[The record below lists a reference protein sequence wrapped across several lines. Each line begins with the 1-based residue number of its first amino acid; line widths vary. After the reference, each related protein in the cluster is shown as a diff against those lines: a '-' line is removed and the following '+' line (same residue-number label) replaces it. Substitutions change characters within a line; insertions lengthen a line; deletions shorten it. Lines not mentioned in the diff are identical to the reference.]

1 MTRPVPPKKNPLLRT
16 QVPLLP
22 PQPRSLR
29 AHQLTAA
36 AAAGRFAL
44 QRCAECGTVHY
55 PARDACP
62 TCLCPD
68 LPLTDVP
75 VGGQLLSETTVRS
88 TADPYFRRMT
98 PIRQGLI
105 KADAGPTMIAFLH
118 RACPPGGRVA
128 LSLKLDPGGQ
138 PVVFAFPETPLP
150 PDAEEDPILRDLTA
164 DPLHARVLLTDG
176 RHPASLALCKA
187 LLGAGAAHI
196 SVGLADRWKPSPQID
211 ELAAMDRVEV
221 IDLDPRDERSVM
233 DAAANLAG
241 KTEIVVN
248 SAYHYRPGSLLDS
261 GAALRIK
268 DMIEGGALGLVRLS
282 QSFGPALMSR
292 GADGDRPA
300 LAWVNLLSITAQLSH
315 PAAVAYS
322 AAQAAELSVAQSLR
336 ATLRGGGVRVLN
348 VFHGALDID
357 WFEEVPPPKLG
368 AGALSKG
375 VVDALKRGLED
386 VYLGPEAEDFR
397 ERMAQNP
404 KEVER
409 SRWT

>member
-29 AHQLTAA
+29 GHLLIAA
-36 AAAGRFAL
+36 AATGRFAL
-44 QRCAECGTVHY
+44 QRCAECGTVAY

-62 TCLCPD
+62 ECLSPE

-75 VGGQLLSETTVRS
+75 AGGTLLSETTIRN
-88 TADPYFRRMT
+88 TADPYFRRLT

-105 KADAGPTMIAFLH
+105 QSDAGPQIIAFLH
-118 RACPPGGRVA
+118 RDCTPNGRVT
-128 LSLKLDPGGQ
+128 LSLKLDAGGQ
-138 PVVFAFPETPLP
+138 PVVFAFPEGPAA
-150 PDAEEDPILRDLTA
+150 PDAEEDPILRELTA
-164 DPLHARVLLTDG
+164 DPLHARILLTDG
-176 RHPASLALCKA
+176 RHPASVALCKA

-196 SVGLADRWKPSPQID
+196 FVGVAERWKPSAQID
-211 ELAAMDRVEV
+211 ALAALEGVEL
-221 IDLDPRDERSVM
+221 IDLDPRDERSVI
-233 DAAANLAG
+233 DAAADRAG
-241 KTEIVVN
+241 KIEIVVN

-268 DMIEGGALGLVRLS
+268 DMMEVGALGLVRLS
-282 QSFGPALMSR
+282 QTFGAAMMGR

-300 LAWVNLLSITAQLSH
+300 LAWVNLLSITAQLAH
-315 PAAVAYS
+315 PAAVTYS

-336 ATLRGGGVRVLN
+336 GMLRGGGVRVVN

-357 WFEEVPPPKLG
+357 WFEQVPPPKLG

-386 VYLGPEAEDFR
+386 VYLGAEAEDFR
-397 ERMAQNP
+397 ERMDQNP